1 MDKNLI
7 ISKNKTIME
16 AMELINLNKHKC
28 VVIVNKNKKFLG
40 TLSDGDIRNALLNN
54 FELSSKID
62 KIYNSKAKFVYEKD
76 SSIQNLK
83 KIFLNKNYDIV
94 PIVNNKK
101 QIIDVAYWGKI
112 FNEEKQKKD
121 KIDVPVIIMA
131 GGLGTRM
138 QPFTHILPKP
148 LIPINNKPTIEHIM
162 QKFIFQG
169 ISRFIITINHK
180 AQIMKAFFEEIKNNY
195 KLNYIEEKK
204 PLGTAGALKLLEKK
218 INKDFFVI
226 NCDTII
232 NTDYKEILDFHK
244 KNKNS
249 ITIIAS
255 AKEYTIPYGICKTGK
270 FGKLKSL
277 VEKPKINFLANSG
290 GYVVKPNVL
299 KIIPKNKKFDFTEL
313 IMIAKKNKFKI
324 GVFPINDSNWLD
336 VGQWSEYKKTI
347 DLLKNEN

>member
-7 ISKNKTIME
+7 ILKNKTIKE

-28 VVIVNKNKKFLG
+28 IVIVDKKRKFLG

-54 FELSSKID
+54 FELSSKIA
-62 KIYNSKAKFVYEKD
+62 KIYNSKAKFVFEKD
-76 SSIQNLK
+76 SNIQNLK
-83 KIFLNKNYDIV
+83 KIFLSKNYDII
-94 PIVNNKK
+94 PIINSKR
-101 QIIDVAYWGKI
+101 QIIDVVYWAKI

-121 KIDVPVIIMA
+121 KVDVPVIIMA

-162 QKFIFQG
+162 QKFILQG
-169 ISRFIITINHK
+169 ISRFTITINHK
-180 AQIMKAFFEEIKNNY
+180 AHIMKSFFREIKNNY

-218 INKDFFVI
+218 ISKDFFVI

-232 NTDYKEILDFHK
+232 NTDFKEIYNFHRK
-244 KNKNS
+244 SKNS

-255 AKEYTIPYGICKTGK
+255 AKEFTIPYGICKTGK

-290 GYVVKPNVL
+290 GYVVKPNIL
-299 KIIPKNKKFDFTEL
+299 KIIPRNKKFDFTQL
-313 IMIAKKNKFKI
+313 ILAAKKNKFKI
-324 GVFPINDSNWLD
+324 GVFPINDNNWLD
-336 VGQWSEYKKTI
+336 VGQWSEYKKTV
-347 DLLKNEN
+347 DLMKNEN